1 MNSIAHIET
10 PCGVSVYLFDGD
22 SAGIKATISSQS
34 LRAIGKGDD
43 NDNDWLSAINNS
55 AVYAPKRT
63 KPSDG
68 NTW

>member
-10 PCGVSVYLFDGD
+10 PCGVSVYLGDGD

-43 NDNDWLSAINNS
+43 NDND
-55 AVYAPKRT
+55 
-63 KPSDG
+63 
-68 NTW
+68 